1 MRKIVQQVFWMY
13 KSDKKQLTPY
23 TSTVL
28 SFVGISFLIFVS
40 LLLVFDIPV
49 DYVFPFKSE
58 NQILNRWVNG
68 SIYPTIFIILF
79 VRIYPKHKLDTN
91 EYNSQSL
98 KKVKNWLILIFFIS
112 LLIMTLLLYRKG
124 VKKGFIKSN
133 AISQTLTRSSFLSQQ
148 RL

>member
-133 AISQTLTRSSFLSQQ
+133 AISQTPTRRSLN
-148 RL
+148 